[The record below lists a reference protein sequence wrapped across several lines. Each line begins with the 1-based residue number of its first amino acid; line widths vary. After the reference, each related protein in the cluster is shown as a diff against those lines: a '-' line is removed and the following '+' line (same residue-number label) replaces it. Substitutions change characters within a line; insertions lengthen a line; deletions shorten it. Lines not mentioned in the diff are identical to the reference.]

1 MFCLSPSPL
10 CFSSSD
16 PDEKVKLLWVER
28 QLRALAL
35 KARGCMF
42 EKADRDH
49 IVLWLWGMVRD
60 MRITDE
66 LSDCQPSSRL
76 RPHVKGI
83 RQRVIKQ
90 NT

>member
-1 MFCLSPSPL
+1 
-10 CFSSSD
+10 
-16 PDEKVKLLWVER
+16 
-28 QLRALAL
+28 
-35 KARGCMF
+35 MF